1 MYPAIFKNIDITF
14 NHPAIFNNINVTF
27 TLKETCNNF
36 PIANVVYILTN
47 ATLHFCI

>member
-1 MYPAIFKNIDITF
+1 MYPAIFKNIDIIF

-36 PIANVVYILTN
+36 PIATVVYNLTN
-47 ATLHFCI
+47 ATLHFYI